1 MPKATVFHR
10 HLDGVPQFWGAGRM
24 NAFLKITILCF
35 FVVSPLR
42 AQTTDALLDF
52 SPVMPPQGDKIKL
65 VQPIVSWLVRPDAAL
80 YCEQVKDQ
88 DGFAVWQEGCV
99 YWSKAKPSCTIVTT
113 AKTTHSQMGRLFLYC
128 MDAGEPS

>member
-1 MPKATVFHR
+1 VWLTIAALLYCVA
-10 HLDGVPQFWGAGRM
+10 VPA
-24 NAFLKITILCF
+24 
-35 FVVSPLR
+35 S
-42 AQTTDALLDF
+42 AQTPDALLDF
-52 SPVMPPQGDKIKL
+52 SPVAPPQGDKIKL
-65 VQPIVSWLVRPDAAL
+65 PQPWVSWLVRPDAAQ
-80 YCEQVKDQ
+80 YCEQVKEQ

>member
-1 MPKATVFHR
+1 MTVCHRPPKS
-10 HLDGVPQFWGAGRM
+10 VPSIGGGRM
-24 NAFLKITILCF
+24 NMWWTLAVWSLLA
-35 FVVSPLR
+35 LQGAW
-42 AQTTDALLDF
+42 AQTGDALLDF

-65 VQPIVSWLVRPDAAL
+65 PQPVVSWLVRPDAAQ
-80 YCEQVKDQ
+80 YCEQVKEQ

-99 YWSKAKPSCTIVTT
+99 YWTKAKPSCTIVTT

>member
-10 HLDGVPQFWGAGRM
+10 HLDGVSQLGGAGRM